1 MFKAGDKY
9 VQIDT
14 PFEHNGMRYPSNW
27 IRLAS
32 PEERA
37 AIGLVEISDRVD
49 FDRRFFMPLSSH
61 DSSDGNPIPREL
73 RLVQET
79 QIAALNETIHRL
91 LQPTDWM
98 YIRRLDTGE
107 AIPNSV
113 VDFRARIREYGAEIK
128 ERVKAAN
135 SVEEVKDIVTT
146 QSWPQL

>member
-9 VQIDT
+9 VQVDT
-14 PFEHNGMRYPSNW
+14 PFEYNGVRYPSNW

-49 FDRRFFMPLSSH
+49 FDRRFYMPLSSH
-61 DSSDGNPIPREL
+61 DSSDGNPIPRDVNHVIEAQ
-73 RLVQET
+73 LVA
-79 QIAALNETIHRL
+79 INETLQRI

-107 AIPNSV
+107 AIPNSIT
-113 VDFRARIREYGAEIK
+113 DFRARCREYATQLK
-128 ERVKAAN
+128 ERVKVAE
-135 SVEEVKDIVTT
+135 SVEEVKDIITT

>member
-49 FDRRFFMPLSSH
+49 FDRRFYMPLSSH
-61 DSSDGNPIPREL
+61 DSSDGNPIPRDL

-113 VDFRARIREYGAEIK
+113 VDFRSRL
-128 ERVKAAN
+128 
-135 SVEEVKDIVTT
+135 S
-146 QSWPQL
+146 